1 MSGTAYHIETDPLL
15 ARLRRLPVRL
25 RIAHL
30 AALLRHERQA
40 IVCDLSYPSPRER
53 ERVVGREGRSEA
65 EARVGAFSP
74 HPPPRCS
81 FHSHRPSPPLRG
93 GRDQVPISRR

>member
-30 AALLRHERQA
+30 AALIRCEA
-40 IVCDLSYPSPRER
+40 VGSPRAGELKHLLA
-53 ERVVGREGRSEA
+53 SMI
-65 EARVGAFSP
+65 
-74 HPPPRCS
+74 
-81 FHSHRPSPPLRG
+81 G
-93 GRDQVPISRR
+93 GRAG